1 MNLFLT
7 LLILQPDQ
15 YLPDGGPVYAE
26 TNIDAF
32 ISEPWNAIT
41 SLAIV
46 FPAVYWA
53 IRLKFN
59 FKDYTFIYFSIPLLI
74 AGGLG
79 SLLYHAFRSSV
90 WLLYMDVLPTAL
102 LTFCVGVYFWVRL
115 FKKWYYAL
123 LIVIPITII
132 RLFLLFYLDGEF
144 AVNLSYFITGTLI
157 FLPVL
162 IYLFRHSFR
171 YAFNIFISVLFLVF
185 SLYFREID
193 RMSISSLPM
202 GTHFLWHIFSGIGA
216 YFLGNYLYLIRR
228 EELHNQLH

>member
-1 MNLFLT
+1 VNLFLT
-7 LLILQPDQ
+7 ILVQQLDQ

-32 ISEPWNAIT
+32 ISEPWNAIS

-59 FKDYTFIYFSIPLLI
+59 FKDYQFIYLSIPLLI

-102 LTFCVGVYFWVRL
+102 LTFFVGIYFWLRL
-115 FKKWYYAL
+115 FKKWYFVF
-123 LIVIPITII
+123 LIITPITIV
-132 RLFLLFYLDGEF
+132 RLYLLFNLDGEF
-144 AVNLSYFITGTLI
+144 AVNLNYLITGSLI

-171 YAFNIFISVLFLVF
+171 YALNIFVSVFFLIL

-193 RMSISSLPM
+193 QISVTSLPM

-216 YFLGNYLYLIRR
+216 YFLANYLYLIRH
-228 EELHNQLH
+228 EELNNQRH